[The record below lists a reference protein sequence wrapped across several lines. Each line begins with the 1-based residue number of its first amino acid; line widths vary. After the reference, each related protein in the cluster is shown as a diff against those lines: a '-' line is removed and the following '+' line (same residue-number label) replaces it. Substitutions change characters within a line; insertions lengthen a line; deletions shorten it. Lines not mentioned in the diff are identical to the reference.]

1 MKIVRAI
8 LSAAAVL
15 ALAGCATYSDSTANM
30 RSDFRAGNFAA
41 AAGDASRQCKE
52 AEGSGD
58 ELIWLLETGSTARAA
73 NMLSESSNA
82 FERAEKLFL
91 KYDAEGG
98 AGIGDEAAAVALN
111 QTYLPYTGYNYD
123 RIMAAAYQAL
133 NLIELKNFEEAEV
146 WLKKLENFQSD
157 AEAKNR
163 RRIDS
168 QMAALEKAQSE
179 NGKKI
184 YEFENSDHILFLAEH
199 SYYLKQRTPINGYSL
214 LQSYYK

>member
-98 AGIGDEAAAVALN
+98 AGIGDEDGGGKFRV
-111 QTYLPYTGYNYD
+111 G
-123 RIMAAAYQAL
+123 
-133 NLIELKNFEEAEV
+133 F
-146 WLKKLENFQSD
+146 KL
-157 AEAKNR
+157 
-163 RRIDS
+163 
-168 QMAALEKAQSE
+168 
-179 NGKKI
+179 
-184 YEFENSDHILFLAEH
+184 
-199 SYYLKQRTPINGYSL
+199 
-214 LQSYYK
+214 

>member
-58 ELIWLLETGSTARAA
+58 ELIWLLETGSTTRAA

-98 AGIGDEAAAVALN
+98 AGIGDEAAAVVLN

-146 WLKKLENFQSD
+146 WLKKLEISV
-157 AEAKNR
+157 R
-163 RRIDS
+163 RR
-168 QMAALEKAQSE
+168 
-179 NGKKI
+179 GKK
-184 YEFENSDHILFLAEH
+184 
-199 SYYLKQRTPINGYSL
+199 
-214 LQSYYK
+214 